1 MQHGW
6 RVREEVDRPSADR
19 VAPLQVTWV
28 EAAKRTGIPYMFCPK
43 GTLHASSSCMTT
55 GSLSPISH
63 SIVTHGRYV
72 AVASGTASH
81 SLSHRLLDTSADAL
95 VSSDEVV
102 DAAQEALALLTSVS
116 DCAI

>member
-1 MQHGW
+1 
-6 RVREEVDRPSADR
+6 
-19 VAPLQVTWV
+19 
-28 EAAKRTGIPYMFCPK
+28 
-43 GTLHASSSCMTT
+43 MTT